1 MEKKIQFQDA
11 EILYEVVGNG
21 QPVVLLH
28 GFAEDNNIWHEQTHF
43 LQDYCRLILPDL
55 PGSGKSSMLQKDNVT
70 IEDYAACLNALLTNE
85 GIDKCVL
92 LGHSMGGYIAL
103 AFAEMFPDKLQAFG
117 LVHSSAFA
125 DNEEKKGVRK
135 KGITMMEE
143 HGVYFFLKNTTPN
156 SFSENYKKNN
166 QERISEL
173 IEQGKDFS
181 KETLIQYCTAM
192 MNRPD
197 RTAVLEKSEVPV
209 LFVIGSEDSIAP
221 LDDLLKQV
229 HLPQTSHIHI
239 IEDAAHMSMQEKPDE
254 LNNYLLEFISNTA

>member
-1 MEKKIQFQDA
+1 MEKKFQFQKA
-11 EILYEVVGNG
+11 EIFYKVVGAR

-55 PGSGKSSMLQKDNVT
+55 PGSGKSSMLQRDNVT
-70 IEDYAACLNALLTNE
+70 IEDYAVCINALLDNE
-85 GIDKCVL
+85 GIDKCIL
-92 LGHSMGGYIAL
+92 LGHSMGGYITL

-125 DNEEKKGVRK
+125 DDEEKKAVRK
-135 KGITMMEE
+135 KGIAMMKE

-166 QERISEL
+166 QEKISEL
-173 IEQGKDFS
+173 IEQGKDFT
-181 KETLIQYCTAM
+181 KETLIQYYAAM

-197 RTAVLEKSEVPV
+197 RTAVLKKSEVPV
-209 LFVIGSEDSIAP
+209 LFVIGSEDAIAP

-229 HLPQTSHIHI
+229 HLPITSYVHI
-239 IEDAAHMSMQEKPDE
+239 IKEVGHMSMIETPGE
-254 LNNYLLEFISNTA
+254 LNNYLLEFIRNTA